1 MLRKT
6 TRCQTPLPL
15 VEVRA
20 SHTHAATQVH
30 AGSRSFL
37 EQGQLRRMHLR
48 LSRFLRTVDYVVQ
61 TTLLSIAL
69 TSLERLRDTFDRALL
84 LHVTPTSLAG
94 SVVDTPERGSTPHSH
109 SGSIS
114 FEEFEKGLS
123 RITTKM
129 GVEPVTP
136 VSDVNRG

>member
-1 MLRKT
+1 
-6 TRCQTPLPL
+6 
-15 VEVRA
+15 
-20 SHTHAATQVH
+20 
-30 AGSRSFL
+30 
-37 EQGQLRRMHLR
+37 MHLR

-109 SGSIS
+109 KGYFSVNVGSTN
-114 FEEFEKGLS
+114 S
-123 RITTKM
+123 RANSRPDHCHI
-129 GVEPVTP
+129 VSP
-136 VSDVNRG
+136 VSPTGATAQRRTG